1 MQSPNISTRQ
11 FSNTIQPWKGS
22 KMQLW
27 RREDMKIMGNLRFL
41 RMLVKKY
48 GDTTVKAIC
57 EMREFDLK
65 TVNAKVRV

>member
-1 MQSPNISTRQ
+1 
-11 FSNTIQPWKGS
+11 
-22 KMQLW
+22 MQLW